1 MILKEIQRKLC
12 NNFSIIGIETPEL
25 DARIILKE
33 VLSLDDKDLILKESL
48 DISNEMIEKIIAIE
62 SRRLNGE
69 PISKIFKKRDF
80 YNSTF
85 LISNDVLDPRPE
97 TELIVEIANNYI
109 NKNEVKNI
117 LDLGTGSGCILLSI
131 LKENRM
137 INGLGIDLSKEAIS
151 IAKQNSK
158 KLNLETQSNFLVSN
172 WMSSVNYKYDLVV
185 SNPPYIASEDIK
197 KLSKSVKIYDP
208 ILSLD
213 GGDDGLNSYRL
224 IASDLK
230 RIISMNALIIIEIGS
245 GITNLLFIPKQY
257 LANIKFIFIDQK
269 CWLLKKSRIYDI
281 INNSKLNVNNII
293 ILRLQYAKS

>member
-12 NNFSIIGIETPEL
+12 NNFSTIGIETPEL

-48 DISNEMIEKIIAIE
+48 DIPEEMIEKIITIE

-85 LISNDVLDPRPE
+85 VISNDVLDPRPE

-172 WMSSVNYKYDLVV
+172 WMSSVNYKYDLVI

-230 RIISMNALIIIEIGS
+230 RIISMNALIIIEIGYNQS
-245 GITNLLFIPKQY
+245 LQVIDIFKKNDFKL
-257 LANIKFIFIDQK
+257 IKK
-269 CWLLKKSRIYDI
+269 YNDI
-281 INNSKLNVNNII
+281 NGLDRV
-293 ILRLQYAKS
+293 LTFQ

>member
-12 NNFSIIGIETPEL
+12 NNFSTIGIETPEL

-48 DISNEMIEKIIAIE
+48 DIPEEMIEKIITIE

-85 LISNDVLDPRPE
+85 VISNDVLDPRPE

-158 KLNLETQSNFLVSN
+158 KLNLEKQSNFLVSN

-230 RIISMNALIIIEIGS
+230 RIISMNALIIIEIGYNQS
-245 GITNLLFIPKQY
+245 LQVIDIFKKNDFKL
-257 LANIKFIFIDQK
+257 IKK
-269 CWLLKKSRIYDI
+269 YNDI
-281 INNSKLNVNNII
+281 NGLDRV
-293 ILRLQYAKS
+293 LTFQ

>member
-12 NNFSIIGIETPEL
+12 NNFSTIGIETPEL

-33 VLSLDDKDLILKESL
+33 VLSLNDKDLILKESF
-48 DISNEMIEKIIAIE
+48 DIPEEVIEKIIKIE

-85 LISNDVLDPRPE
+85 VISHDVLDPRPE

-158 KLNLETQSNFLVSN
+158 KLNLETQSNFLISN

-230 RIISMNALIIIEIGS
+230 RIISMNALIIIEIGYNQS
-245 GITNLLFIPKQY
+245 IQVIDIFKKNDFKL
-257 LANIKFIFIDQK
+257 IKK
-269 CWLLKKSRIYDI
+269 YNDI
-281 INNSKLNVNNII
+281 NGLDRV
-293 ILRLQYAKS
+293 LTFQ

>member
-131 LKENRM
+131 LNENRM

-230 RIISMNALIIIEIGS
+230 RIISMNALIIIEIGYNQS
-245 GITNLLFIPKQY
+245 LQVIDIFKKNDFKL
-257 LANIKFIFIDQK
+257 IKK
-269 CWLLKKSRIYDI
+269 YNDI
-281 INNSKLNVNNII
+281 NGLDRV
-293 ILRLQYAKS
+293 LTFQ

>member
-97 TELIVEIANNYI
+97 TELIVEIANNFI

-131 LKENRM
+131 LKENKM
-137 INGLGIDLSKEAIS
+137 INGLGIDLSKDAIS

-158 KLNLETQSNFLVSN
+158 KLNLETQSNFLISN

-230 RIISMNALIIIEIGS
+230 RVVSKNALVIIEIGYNQS
-245 GITNLLFIPKQY
+245 LQVIEIFKKNNFKL
-257 LANIKFIFIDQK
+257 IKK
-269 CWLLKKSRIYDI
+269 YNDI
-281 INNSKLNVNNII
+281 NGLDRV
-293 ILRLQYAKS
+293 LTFQ

>member
-12 NNFSIIGIETPEL
+12 NNFSIFGIETPEL

-48 DISNEMIEKIIAIE
+48 DIPNELIEKIIAIE

-109 NKNEVKNI
+109 DKNEVKNI

-131 LKENRM
+131 LKENKM
-137 INGLGIDLSKEAIS
+137 INGLGIDLSKDAIS

-158 KLNLETQSNFLVSN
+158 KLNLETQSNFLISN

-230 RIISMNALIIIEIGS
+230 RVVSKHALVIIEIGYNQS
-245 GITNLLFIPKQY
+245 LQVIE
-257 LANIKFIFIDQK
+257 IF
-269 CWLLKKSRIYDI
+269 KKNNFKLMKKYNDI
-281 INNSKLNVNNII
+281 NGLDRV
-293 ILRLQYAKS
+293 LTFQ

>member
-12 NNFSIIGIETPEL
+12 NNFSTIGIETPEL

-33 VLSLDDKDLILKESL
+33 VLSLNDKDLILKESF
-48 DISNEMIEKIIAIE
+48 DIPEEVIEKIIKIE

-85 LISNDVLDPRPE
+85 VISHDVLDPRPE

-109 NKNEVKNI
+109 NKNEVKNV

-131 LKENRM
+131 LKENRI

-158 KLNLETQSNFLVSN
+158 KLNLETQSNFLISN

-185 SNPPYIASEDIK
+185 SNPPYISSGDIN

-230 RIISMNALIIIEIGS
+230 RIISKNALIIIEIGCNQS
-245 GITNLLFIPKQY
+245 LQVIEIFKKNDF
-257 LANIKFIFIDQK
+257 KFI
-269 CWLLKKSRIYDI
+269 KKYNDI
-281 INNSKLNVNNII
+281 NGLDRV
-293 ILRLQYAKS
+293 LTFQ

>member
-12 NNFSIIGIETPEL
+12 NNFSTIGIETPEL

-48 DISNEMIEKIIAIE
+48 DIPEEIIEKIITIE

-85 LISNDVLDPRPE
+85 VISNDVLDPRPE

-230 RIISMNALIIIEIGS
+230 RIISMNALIIIEIGYNQS
-245 GITNLLFIPKQY
+245 LQVIDIFKKNDFKL
-257 LANIKFIFIDQK
+257 IKK
-269 CWLLKKSRIYDI
+269 YNDI
-281 INNSKLNVNNII
+281 NGLDRV
-293 ILRLQYAKS
+293 LTFQ

>member
-1 MILKEIQRKLC
+1 MILSQIRRKLC
-12 NNFSIIGIETPEL
+12 NNFSTIGIETPEL

-33 VLSLDDKDLILKESL
+33 VLSLDDKDLILKEGL
-48 DISNEMIEKIIAIE
+48 NISDEMIKKITVIE

-80 YNSTF
+80 YKSTF
-85 LISNDVLDPRPE
+85 VISNDVLDPRPE
-97 TELIVEIANNYI
+97 TELIVEIANNHI

-131 LKENRM
+131 LKENKM

-151 IAKQNSK
+151 IAKRNSK
-158 KLNLETQSNFLVSN
+158 KLHLETQSNFLVSN

-185 SNPPYIASEDIK
+185 SNPPYIASGDIK

-213 GGDDGLNSYRL
+213 GGEDGLNSYRL

-230 RIISMNALIIIEIGS
+230 RIISKNALIIIEIGYNQPLQV
-245 GITNLLFIPKQY
+245 IE
-257 LANIKFIFIDQK
+257 IFKKNDFR
-269 CWLLKKSRIYDI
+269 LLKKYNDI
-281 INNSKLNVNNII
+281 NGLDRV
-293 ILRLQYAKS
+293 LTFH

>member
-1 MILKEIQRKLC
+1 LILKEIQRKLC

-48 DISNEMIEKIIAIE
+48 DIPNELIEKIIAIE

-97 TELIVEIANNYI
+97 TELIVEIANNFI
-109 NKNEVKNI
+109 DKNEVKNI

-131 LKENRM
+131 LKENKM
-137 INGLGIDLSKEAIS
+137 INGLGIDLSKDAIS

-158 KLNLETQSNFLVSN
+158 KLNLETQSNFLISN

-230 RIISMNALIIIEIGS
+230 RVVSKNALIIIEIGYNQS
-245 GITNLLFIPKQY
+245 LQVIE
-257 LANIKFIFIDQK
+257 IF
-269 CWLLKKSRIYDI
+269 KKNNFKLMKKYNDI
-281 INNSKLNVNNII
+281 NGLDRV
-293 ILRLQYAKS
+293 LTFQ

>member
-12 NNFSIIGIETPEL
+12 NNFSTIGIETPEL

-48 DISNEMIEKIIAIE
+48 DIPKEMIEKIITIE

-85 LISNDVLDPRPE
+85 VISNDVLDPRPE

-230 RIISMNALIIIEIGS
+230 RIISMNALIIIEIGYNQS
-245 GITNLLFIPKQY
+245 LQVIDIFKKNDFKL
-257 LANIKFIFIDQK
+257 IKK
-269 CWLLKKSRIYDI
+269 YNDI
-281 INNSKLNVNNII
+281 NGLDRV
-293 ILRLQYAKS
+293 LTFQ

>member
-12 NNFSIIGIETPEL
+12 NNFSTIGIETPEL

-48 DISNEMIEKIIAIE
+48 DIPEEMIEKIITIE

-85 LISNDVLDPRPE
+85 IISNDVLDPRPE

-151 IAKQNSK
+151 IAKRNSK

-230 RIISMNALIIIEIGS
+230 RIISMNALIIIEIGYNQS
-245 GITNLLFIPKQY
+245 LQVIDIFKKNDFKLIKQY
-257 LANIKFIFIDQK
+257 N
-269 CWLLKKSRIYDI
+269 DI
-281 INNSKLNVNNII
+281 NGLDRV
-293 ILRLQYAKS
+293 LTFQ

>member
-1 MILKEIQRKLC
+1 MIISQIQRKLC
-12 NNFSIIGIETPEL
+12 NNFSTIGIETPEL

-33 VLSLDDKDLILKESL
+33 VLSLDDKDLILKEGL
-48 DISNEMIEKIIAIE
+48 NISDEMIKKITAIE

-80 YNSTF
+80 YKSTF
-85 LISNDVLDPRPE
+85 VISNDVLDPRPE

-131 LKENRM
+131 LKENKM

-151 IAKQNSK
+151 IAKRNSK
-158 KLNLETQSNFLVSN
+158 KLHLETQSNFLVSN

-185 SNPPYIASEDIK
+185 SNPPYIASGDIK

-213 GGDDGLNSYRL
+213 GGEDGLNSYRL

-230 RIISMNALIIIEIGS
+230 RIISKNALIIIEIGYNQPLQV
-245 GITNLLFIPKQY
+245 IE
-257 LANIKFIFIDQK
+257 IFKKNDFK
-269 CWLLKKSRIYDI
+269 LLKKYNDI
-281 INNSKLNVNNII
+281 NGLDRV
-293 ILRLQYAKS
+293 LTFQ

>member
-48 DISNEMIEKIIAIE
+48 DIPEEMIEKIITIE

-85 LISNDVLDPRPE
+85 VISNDVLDPRPE

-109 NKNEVKNI
+109 NRNEVKNI

-158 KLNLETQSNFLVSN
+158 KLNLETRSNFLVSN
-172 WMSSVNYKYDLVV
+172 WMNSVNYKYDLVV

-213 GGDDGLNSYRL
+213 GGEDGLNSYRL

-230 RIISMNALIIIEIGS
+230 RIISMNALIIIEIGYNQS
-245 GITNLLFIPKQY
+245 LEVIDIFKKNDFKL
-257 LANIKFIFIDQK
+257 IKK
-269 CWLLKKSRIYDI
+269 YNDI
-281 INNSKLNVNNII
+281 NGLDRV
-293 ILRLQYAKS
+293 LTFQ

>member
-12 NNFSIIGIETPEL
+12 NNFSTIGIETPEL
-25 DARIILKE
+25 DTRIILKE

-48 DISNEMIEKIIAIE
+48 DIPEEMIEKIITIE

-85 LISNDVLDPRPE
+85 VISNDVLDPRPE

-109 NKNEVKNI
+109 NKNKVKNI

-230 RIISMNALIIIEIGS
+230 RIISMNALIIIEIGYNQS
-245 GITNLLFIPKQY
+245 LQVIDIFKKNDFKL
-257 LANIKFIFIDQK
+257 IKK
-269 CWLLKKSRIYDI
+269 YNDI
-281 INNSKLNVNNII
+281 NGLDRV
-293 ILRLQYAKS
+293 LTFQ

>member
-1 MILKEIQRKLC
+1 MILKEIQRKLY

-85 LISNDVLDPRPE
+85 VISNDVLDPRPE

-230 RIISMNALIIIEIGS
+230 RIISMNALIIIEIGYNQS
-245 GITNLLFIPKQY
+245 LQVIDIFKKNDFKL
-257 LANIKFIFIDQK
+257 IKK
-269 CWLLKKSRIYDI
+269 YNDI
-281 INNSKLNVNNII
+281 NGLDRV
-293 ILRLQYAKS
+293 LTFQ

>member
-48 DISNEMIEKIIAIE
+48 DIPNELIEKIIAIE

-131 LKENRM
+131 LKENKM
-137 INGLGIDLSKEAIS
+137 INGLGIDLSKDAIS

-158 KLNLETQSNFLVSN
+158 KLNLETQSNFLISN

-230 RIISMNALIIIEIGS
+230 RVVSKNALIIIEIGYNQS
-245 GITNLLFIPKQY
+245 LQVIE
-257 LANIKFIFIDQK
+257 IF
-269 CWLLKKSRIYDI
+269 KKNNFKLMKKYNDI
-281 INNSKLNVNNII
+281 NGLDRV
-293 ILRLQYAKS
+293 LTFQ

>member
-48 DISNEMIEKIIAIE
+48 DIPDEMIKEIIAIE

-97 TELIVEIANNYI
+97 TELIVEIANNFI
-109 NKNEVKNI
+109 DKNEVKNI

-131 LKENRM
+131 LKENKM
-137 INGLGIDLSKEAIS
+137 INGLGIDLSKDAIS

-158 KLNLETQSNFLVSN
+158 KLNLETQSNFLISN

-230 RIISMNALIIIEIGS
+230 RVVSKNALIIIEIGYNQS
-245 GITNLLFIPKQY
+245 LQVIE
-257 LANIKFIFIDQK
+257 IF
-269 CWLLKKSRIYDI
+269 KKNNFKLMKKYNDI
-281 INNSKLNVNNII
+281 NGLDRV
-293 ILRLQYAKS
+293 LTFQ

>member
-1 MILKEIQRKLC
+1 MILNQIQKKLS
-12 NNFSIIGIETPEL
+12 NNFSTIGIETPEL

-48 DISNEMIEKIIAIE
+48 DISDETIKKINAIE
-62 SRRLNGE
+62 LRRLNGE

-80 YNSTF
+80 YKSTF
-85 LISNDVLDPRPE
+85 VISNDVLDPRPE

-109 NKNEVKNI
+109 NKSKVKNI
-117 LDLGTGSGCILLSI
+117 LDLGTGTGCILLSI
-131 LKENRM
+131 LKENKM

-151 IAKQNSK
+151 IAKRNSK
-158 KLNLETQSNFLVSN
+158 KLHLETQSNFLVSN

-185 SNPPYIASEDIK
+185 SNPPYITSGDIN

-230 RIISMNALIIIEIGS
+230 RIISKNALIIIEIGCNQS
-245 GITNLLFIPKQY
+245 LQVIEIFKKNDF
-257 LANIKFIFIDQK
+257 KFI
-269 CWLLKKSRIYDI
+269 KKYNDI
-281 INNSKLNVNNII
+281 NGLDRV
-293 ILRLQYAKS
+293 LTFQ

>member
-12 NNFSIIGIETPEL
+12 NNFSIFGIETPEL

-48 DISNEMIEKIIAIE
+48 DIPNELIEKIIAIE

-97 TELIVEIANNYI
+97 TELIVEIANNFI
-109 NKNEVKNI
+109 DKNEVKNI

-131 LKENRM
+131 LKENKM
-137 INGLGIDLSKEAIS
+137 INGLGIDLSKDAIS

-158 KLNLETQSNFLVSN
+158 KLNLETQSNFLISN

-230 RIISMNALIIIEIGS
+230 RVVSKNALIIIEIGYNQS
-245 GITNLLFIPKQY
+245 LQVIE
-257 LANIKFIFIDQK
+257 IF
-269 CWLLKKSRIYDI
+269 KKNNFKLMKKYNDI
-281 INNSKLNVNNII
+281 NGLDRV
-293 ILRLQYAKS
+293 LTFQ

>member
-85 LISNDVLDPRPE
+85 VISNDVLDPRPE

-131 LKENRM
+131 LKENKM
-137 INGLGIDLSKEAIS
+137 INGLGIDLSKDAIS

-158 KLNLETQSNFLVSN
+158 KLNLETQSNFLISN
-172 WMSSVNYKYDLVV
+172 WMSSLNYKYDLVV

-230 RIISMNALIIIEIGS
+230 RVVSKNALIIIEIGYNQS
-245 GITNLLFIPKQY
+245 LQVIE
-257 LANIKFIFIDQK
+257 IF
-269 CWLLKKSRIYDI
+269 KKNNFKLTKKYNDI
-281 INNSKLNVNNII
+281 NGLDRV
-293 ILRLQYAKS
+293 LTFQ

>member
-1 MILKEIQRKLC
+1 MILSQIQKKLC
-12 NNFSIIGIETPEL
+12 NNFSTIGIETPEL

-33 VLSLDDKDLILKESL
+33 VLSLDDKDLILKEGL
-48 DISNEMIEKIIAIE
+48 NISDEMIKKITVIE

-80 YNSTF
+80 YKSTF
-85 LISNDVLDPRPE
+85 VISNDVLDPRPE
-97 TELIVEIANNYI
+97 TELIVEIANNHI

-131 LKENRM
+131 LKENKM

-151 IAKQNSK
+151 IAKRNSK
-158 KLNLETQSNFLVSN
+158 KLHLETQSNFLVSN

-185 SNPPYIASEDIK
+185 SNPPYIASGDIK

-213 GGDDGLNSYRL
+213 GGEDGLNSYRL

-230 RIISMNALIIIEIGS
+230 RIISKNALIIIEIGYNQPLQV
-245 GITNLLFIPKQY
+245 IE
-257 LANIKFIFIDQK
+257 IFKKNDFR
-269 CWLLKKSRIYDI
+269 LLKKYNDI
-281 INNSKLNVNNII
+281 NGLDRV
-293 ILRLQYAKS
+293 LTFH

>member
-12 NNFSIIGIETPEL
+12 NNFSTIGIETPEL

-48 DISNEMIEKIIAIE
+48 DIPEEMIEKIITIE

-85 LISNDVLDPRPE
+85 IISNDVLDPRPE

-172 WMSSVNYKYDLVV
+172 WMSSVNHKYDLVV

-230 RIISMNALIIIEIGS
+230 RIISMNALIIIEIGYNQS
-245 GITNLLFIPKQY
+245 LQVIDIFKKNDFKL
-257 LANIKFIFIDQK
+257 IKK
-269 CWLLKKSRIYDI
+269 YNDI
-281 INNSKLNVNNII
+281 NGLDRV
-293 ILRLQYAKS
+293 LTFQ